1 MDLVWMILKWVLLIV
16 VVIGGALFFYA
27 KYFGNGVKKFYYKNG
42 SLKSEE
48 SLNNFL
54 PHGLCKQ
61 YYENGNKCF
70 EKRYEYGLLC
80 GEQISYYENGVV
92 ENKSHRSIVKILKDG
107 KEWRKSILDGEELI
121 YNEDG
126 KIIYKKFGIFQDE
139 QEIVRT
145 YRADEKVITSRLL
158 DKIEETQIFF
168 VLINETILDYKNKI
182 FVEKTY
188 HPNNIVKEVE
198 RYKIVDIEL
207 DERKLDGL
215 QEVYNNW
222 GELLFEKTYQL
233 GRLVETREYENGKIQ
248 EERIEG
254 CIDGIEQCIQKYYHA
269 NGALRL
275 LIPRFD
281 GENHGI
287 LKEYSDDGRL
297 YQETIYEKGKAI
309 IRRTYFENGVLFLE
323 TPSFYDEFG
332 LCEEGCGNGVEKIY
346 YKNGQL
352 QSIVDH
358 KDRREEGEQ
367 KIYGSNGNLYR
378 VVHYKKGIREGVFE
392 RYNSF
397 GGLRVSFLFENG
409 KKNGVTTSYRQYD
422 WDVLKSDD
430 GYKVSEVPYK
440 DGKID
445 GLVKTYYSDGSIK
458 AEILFENGEKKS
470 IKKYKKEEKQ
480 A

>member
-1 MDLVWMILKWVLLIV
+1 MDLVWIILKWVVLIV
-16 VVIGGALFFYA
+16 VLVVGISFFCL
-27 KYFGNGVKKFYYKNG
+27 KYFGNGVKKYYYKNG
-42 SLKSEE
+42 SLKAEDSRKD
-48 SLNNFL
+48 FL
-54 PHGLCKQ
+54 LHGLCKE
-61 YYENGNKCF
+61 YYQSGNKCY
-70 EKRYEYGLLC
+70 EKNYEYGLLC
-80 GEQISYYENGVV
+80 GDQISYYENGVV
-92 ENKSHRSIVKILKDG
+92 ENKSHRSIVKILKNE

-126 KIIYKKFGIFQDE
+126 KIVYKKFGIFQDSK
-139 QEIVRT
+139 EIVRT
-145 YRADEKVITSRLL
+145 YRADEKVITSKLL
-158 DKIEETQIFF
+158 DKIEKTQTFF
-168 VLINETILDYKNKI
+168 VLINETILDYKNKVFI
-182 FVEKTY
+182 EKTY
-188 HPNNIVKEVE
+188 HPNNVLKEVE

-222 GELLFEKTYQL
+222 GELLFEKIYQL

-248 EERIEG
+248 EARIES
-254 CIDGIEQCIQKYYHA
+254 CIDGIEQYIQKYYHA
-269 NGALRL
+269 NGALHL
-275 LIPRFD
+275 LIPRLD

-287 LKEYSDDGRL
+287 SKEYSDDGKL

-309 IRRTYFENGVLFLE
+309 RQRTYFENGVLFHE
-323 TPSFYDEFG
+323 TPSFYDEYC
-332 LCEEGCGNGVEKIY
+332 LCEEGSGNGVEKIY

-358 KDRREEGEQ
+358 KDRRMEGEQ
-367 KIYGSNGNLYR
+367 KRYGLNGNLSR
-378 VVHYKKGIREGVFE
+378 VIHYKKGNIEGIFE

-397 GGLRVSFLFENG
+397 GGLRVSFLFENN
-409 KKNGVTTSYRQYD
+409 KKNGIATSYRQYD
-422 WDVLKSDD
+422 WDVLKSDN

-440 DGKID
+440 NGKID